1 MTLERTLRETSEV
14 LKVPHHKILDKVK
27 QLNDDL
33 MQRAKEIRLLKSE
46 QIKTQKLSIMETLE
60 RMEEQNSDAGCPL
73 GRWWLVKGEYR
84 QNQFKVCRCFRYY

>member
-46 QIKTQKLSIMETLE
+46 QDQNTEIIDNRNSRKNGRSKNSDKLST
-60 RMEEQNSDAGCPL
+60 
-73 GRWWLVKGEYR
+73 R
-84 QNQFKVCRCFRYY
+84 QMFLI